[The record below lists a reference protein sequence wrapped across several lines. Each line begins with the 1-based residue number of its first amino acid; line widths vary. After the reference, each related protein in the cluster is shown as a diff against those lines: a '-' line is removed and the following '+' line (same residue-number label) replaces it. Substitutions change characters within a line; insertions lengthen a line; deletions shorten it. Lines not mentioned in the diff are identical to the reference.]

1 MCKRKCSDC
10 GHYMSWVNL
19 GMWGCNVNGNL
30 DDPDNCDMYDSNPIS
45 EPIDTYCTT
54 EDIKSLDDESNE
66 STSGSYLEF
75 EKWMLDMRDPQRNML
90 KTLEKIKKEK
100 SDKNFIILKGRQQR

>member
-1 MCKRKCSDC
+1 M
-10 GHYMSWVNL
+10 
-19 GMWGCNVNGNL
+19 
-30 DDPDNCDMYDSNPIS
+30 I
-45 EPIDTYCTT
+45 
-54 EDIKSLDDESNE
+54 NE

-100 SDKNFIILKGRQQR
+100 ADKNFIILKGRQQR